1 MTSIPTPSPQSQGE
15 LIRRVLAVLVVLM
28 LAAVSLWILA
38 PFLTALVWAGTITVA
53 TWPALIGLQRR
64 LGGSRG
70 GATAV
75 MTLIML
81 LVLFVPVLV
90 IVASIIDHAGEA
102 AHWATQV
109 AATGLPPAPMWMK
122 DLPVVGPNLVTKW
135 DSFAALDGEQLVVA
149 VTPWLRQASA
159 WLVGK
164 AGGLLFLSLQFLL
177 TALVT
182 AILFYN
188 GERAAF
194 MVVAVARKL
203 DPVRGTELTV
213 LAARSVRGVALGV
226 VVTALI
232 QTLLSALVLTLTRVP
247 GAMLLTGLILVLC
260 LAQLGPLIPLAAS
273 VAWLYWSG
281 HSGPGTVLL
290 VCSLVIVTLDN
301 VLRPVLIKR
310 GANLPL
316 LLVFSG
322 VIGGMLALGIL
333 GIFVGPVVLAVTFT
347 LLQAW
352 VRVPDEGVEVGVGAG
367 REEVATG
374 PLGVVSRG

>member
-1 MTSIPTPSPQSQGE
+1 MTTMPTPSADSHGE

-28 LAAVSLWILA
+28 LAGASFWILG

-53 TWPALIGLQRR
+53 TWPALIALQRR
-64 LGGSRG
+64 LGNRRWA
-70 GATAV
+70 ATLV
-75 MTLIML
+75 MTIIML

-90 IVASIIDHAGEA
+90 IVASIINHAGEA
-102 AHWATQV
+102 AQWASQI
-109 AATGLPPAPMWMK
+109 AATGLPPAPVWLQE
-122 DLPVVGPNLVTKW
+122 LPVVGPNLVTRW
-135 DSFAALDGEQLVVA
+135 NEFAKLDGEQLVVA
-149 VTPWLRQASA
+149 VTPWLSQASA

-188 GERAAF
+188 GEQAAY
-194 MVVAVARKL
+194 MVTAVARKL
-203 DPVRGTELTV
+203 DPDRGVELTV

-232 QTLLSALVLTLTRVP
+232 QTLLSGLVLTLTRVP

-260 LAQLGPLIPLAAS
+260 LAQLGPLLPLAAS
-273 VAWLYWSG
+273 VAWLYWAG
-281 HSGPGTVLL
+281 HSGAGTVLL
-290 VCSLVIVTLDN
+290 VCSIVIVTLDN
-301 VLRPVLIKR
+301 FLRPVLIKR

-316 LLVFSG
+316 LLVFAG
-322 VIGGMLALGIL
+322 VIGGMLSFGIL

-352 VRVPDEGVEVGVGAG
+352 VREPEAVEGEV
-367 REEVATG
+367 
-374 PLGVVSRG
+374 